1 MPKLTAAQSAAANG
15 VRGQIVRAW
24 PNLRKMLHHRGY
36 EVGMT
41 SEGGGTEGAPAAPA
55 PTSSADGSAKGM
67 PAAIDWHFVTKVLP
81 GRMNWRLV
89 VQRRAQ
95 APRRPPPSPPGAAA
109 APAPASSDAGTQAL
123 PNADRLVVLFTLEAK
138 VSIKTVRSAAAWMQR
153 EGIARAIILSSGGA
167 TPCTDKRLGSFLP
180 LRIEIMR
187 YAFFGFCLVEHALV
201 PPHRVLTPAQK
212 RRLLDHF
219 SIHERDLP
227 KQLPDDPISRY
238 YGLEDGD
245 VICYWRRNGNQ
256 EVAPYFRI
264 VSTPSVTGEGGG
276 A

>member
-1 MPKLTAAQSAAANG
+1 MPKLTGAQSAAANG
-15 VRGQIVRAW
+15 VRGQIIRAW

-41 SEGGGTEGAPAAPA
+41 SEGGGTEGAPAAA
-55 PTSSADGSAKGM
+55 GAKGV
-67 PAAIDWHFVTKVLP
+67 PATIDWHFVTKVLP

-89 VQRRAQ
+89 VQRRAR
-95 APRRPPPSPPGAAA
+95 APRSPPHPPPGAAA
-109 APAPASSDAGTQAL
+109 ATAPSDAGSQAP
-123 PNADRLVVLFTLEAK
+123 PNADRLVVIFTLEAK

-153 EGIARAIILSSGGA
+153 EGIARAIVLSSGGA

-187 YAFFGFCLVEHALV
+187 YAFFGFCLIEHALV
-201 PPHRVLTPAQK
+201 PPHQVLTPAQK

-227 KQLPDDPISRY
+227 KQLPDDPVSRY

-264 VSTPSVTGEGGG
+264 VSTPSATGEGGG
-276 A
+276 T